1 VFLIHVSGWTVVQP
15 KWCWLQC
22 VPDYIRPS
30 PQVHSTVS
38 ALMFN
43 RAIFYS
49 NMLYQSFSVLCC
61 LLEPAKFFFLLNS
74 WLVLLVSRPFCGSY
88 ILTSLERIYVVRKF
102 EEALWIACIASW
114 CLLAL
119 PLPGFHTTHYLP
131 TGIPA
136 MEQENPAM
144 EPAALVLF
152 MCCRSGPKQ
161 IIFYLR
167 RVLSLIC
174 LKPLDT
180 AVAEWNLH
188 PFFSFLEPCGEVIQS
203 SAASW
208 SWPTTA
214 APQIN

>member
-1 VFLIHVSGWTVVQP
+1 MFLIHVSGWTVVQP

-22 VPDYIRPS
+22 GPDYIRPS
-30 PQVHSTVS
+30 PQVDSTVS

-119 PLPGFHTTHYLP
+119 PLPGFHTTHLP
-131 TGIPA
+131 AGSKRRHNNVQKFTPA
-136 MEQENPAM
+136 EALASIRWSYIYADANNKLKKLRMDKNNVRFCSRSSWPRTDLGNPA
-144 EPAALVLF
+144 EHNST
-152 MCCRSGPKQ
+152 RK
-161 IIFYLR
+161 
-167 RVLSLIC
+167 
-174 LKPLDT
+174 
-180 AVAEWNLH
+180 
-188 PFFSFLEPCGEVIQS
+188 
-203 SAASW
+203 
-208 SWPTTA
+208 
-214 APQIN
+214 

>member
-1 VFLIHVSGWTVVQP
+1 MQP

-88 ILTSLERIYVVRKF
+88 ILTSLERIYVVCLRRLY
-102 EEALWIACIASW
+102 E
-114 CLLAL
+114 LLAL
-119 PLPGFHTTHYLP
+119 THGAFLHCRCLVSTRCIICPLGFQP
-131 TGIPA
+131 WNKRIQPWS
-136 MEQENPAM
+136 QQP
-144 EPAALVLF
+144 LVLL

-180 AVAEWNLH
+180 AVAE
-188 PFFSFLEPCGEVIQS
+188 
-203 SAASW
+203 
-208 SWPTTA
+208 
-214 APQIN
+214 

>member
-1 VFLIHVSGWTVVQP
+1 MYFL
-15 KWCWLQC
+15 
-22 VPDYIRPS
+22 
-30 PQVHSTVS
+30 
-38 ALMFN
+38 F
-43 RAIFYS
+43 
-49 NMLYQSFSVLCC
+49 
-61 LLEPAKFFFLLNS
+61 
-74 WLVLLVSRPFCGSY
+74 
-88 ILTSLERIYVVRKF
+88 
-102 EEALWIACIASW
+102 
-114 CLLAL
+114 AL

-180 AVAEWNLH
+180 AVAE
-188 PFFSFLEPCGEVIQS
+188 
-203 SAASW
+203 
-208 SWPTTA
+208 
-214 APQIN
+214 